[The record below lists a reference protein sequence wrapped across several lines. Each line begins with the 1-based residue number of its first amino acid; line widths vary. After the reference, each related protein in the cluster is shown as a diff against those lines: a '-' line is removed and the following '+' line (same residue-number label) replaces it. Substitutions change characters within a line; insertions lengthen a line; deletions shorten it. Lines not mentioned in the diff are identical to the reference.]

1 LVSLDNLYD
10 LILIGLGAVFGA
22 YTRFIIYQKLQNIN
36 LTKDYIILIINT
48 FSSFFLGLLLSIL
61 YQISSLI
68 YSYKLGLFFSIGFLG
83 SLSTFSSF
91 IYDLYALF
99 MQFKFYRALK
109 LFMISLTSG
118 VLSFSIG
125 FLLVMHK

>member
-1 LVSLDNLYD
+1 MVSLDNLYD